1 MSRIKRLLPRPALL
15 VAVAALVVAMTGTA
29 FAIGQFG
36 VGKLRDGAR
45 QKVVG
50 VGKLVNVASPATDVP
65 VTTAQDPTTTVKVTC
80 PGAPIGNL
88 QPISGGVRLE
98 VKDPDF
104 RVLDSHVIANGWTAT
119 VYNGTA
125 EKHTAQVILA
135 CARSLAVSGSALPT
149 S

>member
-1 MSRIKRLLPRPALL
+1 MSRISRFLPRPALI
-15 VAVAALVVAMTGTA
+15 VAVAALVLATAGTA

-50 VGKLVNVASPATDVP
+50 VGKLVYTTTTTNVP
-65 VTTAQDPTTTVKVTC
+65 VTTEADPTTTVKAAC

-88 QPISGGVRLE
+88 QPISGGVKLE
-98 VKDPDF
+98 IKDPALQ
-104 RVLDSHVIANGWTAT
+104 VLESHQIANGWTAT
-119 VYNGTA
+119 VHNNTA
-125 EKHTAQVILA
+125 APHTAQLILE
-135 CARSLAVSGSALPT
+135 CARSIAVSGSALPA